1 MRVVCTSTK
10 FEVCNNFCVKT
21 ATHNAVGGGETFGGA
36 KMANLLKKEFR
47 LLGTFLIK
55 AGCTEGLIYSRPRPF
70 KKSK

>member
-36 KMANLLKKEFR
+36 KMANLLKKKFH
-47 LLGTFLIK
+47 LLGTLTS
-55 AGCTEGLIYSRPRPF
+55 CTEGLIYSRL
-70 KKSK
+70 